1 MKSFCVSARL
11 DFMLYFV
18 FPRRNQDLSCGWKF
32 EDQQHRLNIKL
43 KSELELEKGQAVVA
57 EECDVSK
64 IYSSL
69 SSNYE
74 EEKKWGGKE
83 AFGGKFYG
91 AIFFIIIFHLLG
103 HLTFLTDK
111 TPLPSSHSA
120 CLITSIYS
128 CQEKISL
135 AFFWQEI
142 DILWIKRR
150 KCFKWRKT
158 ILERGRWCHNSNFIE
173 RGNHLIRYWCRKKK
187 PHGSGRAIYTETP
200 AFWKGIFTETCVMLC
215 FLKKYSNRACPL
227 LSKRYF

>member
-83 AFGGKFYG
+83 AFGGKFYD

-111 TPLPSSHSA
+111 TPPPLFTQCMFDHINLQLPGKNFFG
-120 CLITSIYS
+120 I
-128 CQEKISL
+128 
-135 AFFWQEI
+135 FWQEI

-173 RGNHLIRYWCRKKK
+173 RGNHLIRYWCRKKR
-187 PHGSGRAIYTETP
+187 PHGSERAIYTETR
-200 AFWKGIFTETCVMLC
+200 AFWKGIFTETCVML
-215 FLKKYSNRACPL
+215 FKKKYSNRACPV